1 MGSDLARVV
10 GGGEIGA
17 GDLDVFHFPQRFLAS
32 SSSGIPFLSSF
43 QRSLENSAVSREREG
58 SQQGLTLLSEAEC
71 GVEEHSPPTSRAIV
85 LPWQKHSQLLGPDLL
100 FKPVVSLLIGPDLL
114 QLDLVFDLASFF
126 SAVSIL
132 GLCS

>member
-1 MGSDLARVV
+1 MEPTYLTGHRLPLAKT
-10 GGGEIGA
+10 
-17 GDLDVFHFPQRFLAS
+17 FPAA
-32 SSSGIPFLSSF
+32 P
-43 QRSLENSAVSREREG
+43 A
-58 SQQGLTLLSEAEC
+58 
-71 GVEEHSPPTSRAIV
+71 
-85 LPWQKHSQLLGPDLL
+85 QLLGPDLF